1 MTPDHPHMPHT
12 PSGPPNGGIDTG
24 GVLLAI
30 GIYVMAVVL
39 GWAMVGVLLALWW
52 GR

>member
-1 MTPDHPHMPHT
+1 MTPDHRHIPNT
-12 PSGPPNGGIDTG
+12 PSGTPSGGFDTG

-30 GIYVMAVVL
+30 AIYVMAVVL